1 MKKLISLTLVLLM
14 CLCALLPAAAQEAPA
29 QETAAPAVNAPLTI
43 DAYKAAYEAVITT
56 ILPEC
61 TVSWNASPMD
71 EGEAWLAVVNNS
83 FVGVMVLAKDGMAD
97 EIAVLMQSDMS
108 ETSLMTFLSMAGY
121 AGAALLQDEEVSA
134 EAACE
139 AFIAELYTVFSGILN
154 GEQPEDIYGL
164 NGAINITSVAD
175 GTFQYYFILKLG
187 Q

>member
-1 MKKLISLTLVLLM
+1 MKKLISLTLALLM

-29 QETAAPAVNAPLTI
+29 QETAAPAVNAPLTL
-43 DAYKAAYEAVITT
+43 DAYKAAYETVITT

-61 TVSWNASPMD
+61 TIAWNTSPME
-71 EGEAWLAVVNNS
+71 EGEAWIAVINDAFPS
-83 FVGVMVLAKDGMAD
+83 VMVLAKEGMVD

-139 AFIAELYTVFSGILN
+139 AFIAELYTVFNGILN

-164 NGAINITSVAD
+164 TGAINITSVAD
-175 GTFQYYFILKLG
+175 GAFQYYFILKLG

>member
-1 MKKLISLTLVLLM
+1 MKKLLSLTLALLM

-29 QETAAPAVNAPLTI
+29 QETAAPAVNAPLTLE
-43 DAYKAAYEAVITT
+43 AYKAAYETVITT

-61 TVSWNASPMD
+61 TVAWTSSPLE

-83 FVGVMVLAKDGMAD
+83 FVSVMVLPVDGVVS
-97 EIAVLMQSDMS
+97 EVAVLLQADMS
-108 ETSLMTFLSMAGY
+108 EETLMTFLSMAGY
-121 AGAALLQDEEVSA
+121 AGAALLQDEEVST

-154 GEQPEDIYGL
+154 GEQPENIYGL
-164 NGAINITSVAD
+164 PGAINITSAAD

-187 Q
+187 E